1 MSGPARLTP
10 LESVFV
16 QLEGVR
22 TPMHMASIGLFE
34 GEALRDTEGELRL
47 ADLRALISSRLSLV
61 PKLRQRPQPG
71 VLPEA
76 PLVWTDDPHFDVAN
90 HVVQQRLGPPGTESD
105 LLALCGQIL
114 AAPLNQNQPLWE
126 LRFVDGLEN
135 GRVAVIEKL
144 HHSMAD
150 GIAAAELAMVL
161 LNLSPEPE
169 PDPVDDTSVW
179 RATEPRPALFGAT
192 SDVLRLAEIPLR
204 CLGWG
209 AWTALHPFRRSRTL
223 ITKATA
229 MASVV
234 RGGLIAPHSLLNGGI
249 GPERAFHV
257 LRLSLNEVREVAH
270 AHGTTVNDVV
280 LTVVSQ
286 GLHRLMAKDGTLDQ
300 GAEVQA
306 LVPVSLSADPAGRDL
321 GNRVSALFVRL
332 PVGRDDPLSALGTV
346 ASLSKDHKKQHQ
358 EIGGGRHV
366 APARTCAAVRLRPFG
381 EMAAAPA
388 FFQRDRHERPW
399 STRPPLHAGCPNDR
413 GISRRS
419 SGGKSEHRGGCPLIP
434 RPNQFGHPVR
444 SWRLPRCRPVLRGSA
459 GGL

>member
-1 MSGPARLTP
+1 
-10 LESVFV
+10 
-16 QLEGVR
+16 
-22 TPMHMASIGLFE
+22 MHMASIGLFE

-358 EIGGGRHV
+358 ELAGDAMLRLLEPAPQSVFGLLAKLLRHQPFFNVIVTNVPGPRVPLYALGAQMIEAFPVVPLVGNQSIGV
-366 APARTCAAVRLRPFG
+366 AALSYLDQINLGILSDPGACPDVDLFCEGARAAFEVL
-381 EMAAAPA
+381 
-388 FFQRDRHERPW
+388 RHEDSAVVPDSLPT
-399 STRPPLHAGCPNDR
+399 STPT
-413 GISRRS
+413 
-419 SGGKSEHRGGCPLIP
+419 
-434 RPNQFGHPVR
+434 
-444 SWRLPRCRPVLRGSA
+444 
-459 GGL
+459 